1 MNVHGPIATIIA
13 ANSAAT
19 AIMGGRVYPAI
30 IKQEAGY
37 PAASVMLVSGQGN
50 QSKSGVSTDD
60 NYVVQI
66 DIYGTTFKQVH
77 DAGDAIRTALDY
89 YSGTVTPSG
98 GTATKVDLIYF
109 ITPRDGF
116 ADDPAIHRLICE
128 YGIRIKRV

>member
-13 ANSAAT
+13 ANSAAN

-37 PAASVMLVSGQGN
+37 PAASIMLVSVQGN

-60 NYVVQI
+60 NYLVQI
-66 DIYGTTFKQVH
+66 DIYGTTVKQVH

-98 GTATKVDLIYF
+98 GTATKVDLIHF
-109 ITPRDGF
+109 IGVRDGF
-116 ADDPAIHRLICE
+116 EDDPEVRRLICE